1 MRQMLRTCSEPL
13 ILSMATDC
21 LVNRNVAI
29 NGLPDKQTQTYC
41 FLFYSLYQ
49 IKQSKY
55 STIICNFYFK
65 HKMRDL
71 FRVEMFANK

>member
-1 MRQMLRTCSEPL
+1 
-13 ILSMATDC
+13 MATDC

-65 HKMRDL
+65 HKM
-71 FRVEMFANK
+71 